1 MCVYVCIYFPWDS
14 ISARL
19 SSKNK
24 NENFYFNLN
33 VYRVYKGKALNN
45 CVSARA
51 KVADKLP
58 LYIPAEISHWSKKG
72 YFLFVYF
79 VCLSVFLAWQD
90 ISDKNIAM
98 SNVQDFAACF
108 LSCFYALS
116 LTFRSFIHFEFI
128 FVCGIRRWSSFIF
141 LHASVQFSQHHLLN
155 KLSLA
160 HFLCLLPLSN
170 INWL

>member
-1 MCVYVCIYFPWDS
+1 MCTEFTRGNHWTTVYQQGLRLQTTTVHPSWD
-14 ISARL
+14 
-19 SSKNK
+19 
-24 NENFYFNLN
+24 
-33 VYRVYKGKALNN
+33 
-45 CVSARA
+45 
-51 KVADKLP
+51 LP
-58 LYIPAEISHWSKKG
+58 HWSKKG

-79 VCLSVFLAWQD
+79 VCSSVFLAWQD